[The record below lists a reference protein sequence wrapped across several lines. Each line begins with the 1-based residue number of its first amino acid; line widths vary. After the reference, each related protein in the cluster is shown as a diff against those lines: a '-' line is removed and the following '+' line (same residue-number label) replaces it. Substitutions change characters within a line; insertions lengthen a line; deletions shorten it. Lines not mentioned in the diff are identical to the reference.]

1 MIHIYCGDGK
11 GKTTAAMG
19 LALRMAGRG
28 KRVVIARFLK
38 SGDSGECLALAAL
51 PGVTVL
57 DAPERLPFTFRMTQ
71 QEREQ
76 ECLRY
81 REMLYTLTQLAPQ
94 ADLLVLDEVCDGL
107 DTGLV
112 ELDRLLA
119 LLDGFEGEAVLTG
132 REPGPELLARAG
144 YVTRM
149 VKVRHPYDEGVGA
162 RLGVEW

>member
-38 SGDSGECLALAAL
+38 SRDSGECMALEQL

-57 DAPERLPFTFRMTQ
+57 PAPETLPFTFQMTP
-71 QEREQ
+71 QERER
-76 ECLRY
+76 ERERY
-81 REMLYTLTQLAPQ
+81 RELLHTLSRLAAQ

-112 ELDRLLA
+112 DAGQLLA
-119 LLDGFEGEAVLTG
+119 LLDAFEGEAVLTG
-132 REPGPELLARAG
+132 REPAPELLERAG

-149 VKVRHPYDEGVGA
+149 VKVRHPYDSGQGA

>member
-28 KRVVIARFLK
+28 KRVVVARFLK
-38 SGDSGECLALAAL
+38 CADSGECLALAQL

-57 DAPERLPFTFRMTQ
+57 DAPERLPFTFQMTAQ
-71 QEREQ
+71 QREQERE
-76 ECLRY
+76 RY
-81 REMLYTLTQLAPQ
+81 RQLLNTLTRLASQ

-112 ELDRLLA
+112 NEGQLLA
-119 LLDGFEGEAVLTG
+119 LLDSFEGETVLTG
-132 REPGPELLARAG
+132 REPTPELLARAG

-149 VKVRHPYDEGVGA
+149 VKVRHPYDSGTGA